1 VGGGATPTKGGA
13 GEADAAAVARIELCG
28 VTSQLAVQL
37 WSEESE
43 EYMCGRRSA
52 TCDVMWTLP
61 IYLAG
66 FSCDVT
72 FSHLSLASAITVSCV
87 CAALLTYHPP
97 A

>member
-1 VGGGATPTKGGA
+1 MAGTCLVRVTRRAHVAEEALAVGGGATPTKGGA

-43 EYMCGRRSA
+43 EYLCGRRSA

-66 FSCDVT
+66 FFPV
-72 FSHLSLASAITVSCV
+72 V
-87 CAALLTYHPP
+87 
-97 A
+97 

>member
-1 VGGGATPTKGGA
+1 MGGGATPTKGGA

-43 EYMCGRRSA
+43 EYLCGRRSA

-66 FSCDVT
+66 FFPV
-72 FSHLSLASAITVSCV
+72 V
-87 CAALLTYHPP
+87 
-97 A
+97 